1 MTKHARI
8 LRSTA
13 VGVAAAIA
21 VILLSATPALAAKP
35 AGNGNNPPSSH
46 GGGSSTPTGN
56 DISWPQCGGTFP
68 SGQAFGIVGV
78 NGGLANDPNPCLG
91 LYGSGAVTTS
101 ELYWATRSSGTTTQP
116 KASLYV
122 NTADPGNAVTDW
134 PSSGTTP
141 DGTCTTVSGNSI
153 GQNSNACAWQYGY
166 NKASQ
171 DGSWLT
177 GAAASVNSLLGSS
190 GTSIYASPSAYPWW
204 LDIETG
210 NTWQSG
216 TNGLAM
222 NVADIQGMLAGLA
235 SFGSM
240 TYPIGIYSTSSQW
253 GTIVGAEALGSISG
267 LPDWIPGA
275 RTLSGAT
282 KNCGLPTFT
291 NGTVAVTQW
300 FGSPYDGD
308 YSCSA

>member
-1 MTKHARI
+1 MTNHTRI

-13 VGVAAAIA
+13 VGAAA
-21 VILLSATPALAAKP
+21 ALAAKP
-35 AGNGNNPPSSH
+35 AGNGKNP
-46 GGGSSTPTGN
+46 STPTGN

-91 LYGSGAVTTS
+91 STGTNPATS
-101 ELYWATRSSGTTTQP
+101 ELYWAQTTSVGGTSQL

-122 NTADPGNAVTDW
+122 NTADPGNTVADW
-134 PSSGTTP
+134 PSASTSNP
-141 DGTCTTVSGNSI
+141 DNDPYGMCDGATAGSVVGADS
-153 GQNSNACAWQYGY
+153 QACAWQYGY
-166 NKASQ
+166 NKAVQ

-177 GAAASVNSLLGSS
+177 TAAASVNSLVGSS
-190 GTSIYASPSAYPWW
+190 VTASPSAYPWW

-275 RTLSGAT
+275 STLSGAT

-308 YSCSA
+308 YSCLA